1 MPKQRRA
8 KTMHSFFDSKQ
19 KIKIPE
25 ENASKRTQSNKTEV
39 LKRKETNENASTSND
54 INKDKVINDKET
66 KDKAF
71 NGKADDK
78 ISKSKETIKGPFS
91 ESNTDESD
99 SPKKKRKLIAINS
112 KVLFCIKQDSI
123 VNGVKS
129 GHSFN
134 HTKNILMPSS
144 LLFAVTKTA
153 VHIKVS
159 SRFFSL
165 LQEPFERLSQM
176 GMNES

>member
-25 ENASKRTQSNKTEV
+25 ENASKRAESNKTEV
-39 LKRKETNENASTSND
+39 LKRKETNENVSTSNE
-54 INKDKVINDKET
+54 NKDKVINNKEA

-78 ISKSKETIKGPFS
+78 ILKSKETIKRPFS

-129 GHSFN
+129 GHSLN
-134 HTKNILMPSS
+134 HAKKILMLFSV
-144 LLFAVTKTA
+144 LFAVKRKT
-153 VHIKVS
+153 VYIKVNS
-159 SRFFSL
+159 
-165 LQEPFERLSQM
+165 
-176 GMNES
+176 

>member
-25 ENASKRTQSNKTEV
+25 ENASKRTESNKTEV
-39 LKRKETNENASTSND
+39 LKRKETNENVSTSNE
-54 INKDKVINDKET
+54 NKDKVINNRQT

-78 ISKSKETIKGPFS
+78 ISKSKETIKRPFS

-129 GHSFN
+129 SHPLN
-134 HTKNILMPSS
+134 YAKKILMPSS
-144 LLFAVTKTA
+144 VLFAVKRKA
-153 VHIKVS
+153 VHIKVNS
-159 SRFFSL
+159 
-165 LQEPFERLSQM
+165 
-176 GMNES
+176 